1 MHIQGN
7 RLHCLKA
14 SETLLNLAAW
24 ILYNYG
30 RVMSFSVNMLTLNF
44 NQSLRL
50 SFHCGQ
56 YYLINPYGI
65 SVSQMITD
73 VFPDVV
79 ITRVIRWVPLMDQE
93 QVTLAEHQSSSME
106 FCGVRASQS
115 FLWCIFVDHWLSF
128 FPVSFVCTSS
138 VYSL

>member
-30 RVMSFSVNMLTLNF
+30 RVISFSVNMLTLNF

-93 QVTLAEHQSSSME
+93 QVTRNTRVHP
-106 FCGVRASQS
+106 
-115 FLWCIFVDHWLSF
+115 W
-128 FPVSFVCTSS
+128 SFVGFVLHNLFYG
-138 VYSL
+138 VYL